1 MDLSVAAKKGAL
13 FLTDFRG
20 LKIANFFLNFLRT
33 GLLTGKKTG
42 VQLRQSDFG
51 VVNRFLNPPFAEA
64 GRR

>member
-20 LKIANFFLNFLRT
+20 LKIANFFKFSSDRSIDRQ
-33 GLLTGKKTG
+33 KTG